1 MDGTIRRAGG
11 VAMWRQAADR
21 LRDMVDGGDFAKSQR
36 LPSEAELAQ
45 RFGIN
50 RHTLRAA
57 IAGLVREGLLRSEQ
71 GRGTFVVGQDRLSY
85 PIGQR
90 TRFSEGLDGQASD
103 LKTLVLDEVREAA
116 NARLANALAIA
127 EGDQLVRLDTV
138 GFADQVPVS
147 VATHW
152 FEVARLPDIGS
163 LLRANGSI
171 SKSLATLGMG
181 DYVRASTRITA
192 RRASARDAEA
202 LRLADGAPVLMVE
215 AVNAHDGRPIQVSRS
230 RFAADRIELTIGSA

>member
-11 VAMWRQAADR
+11 VALWRQAADR
-21 LRDMVDGGDFAKSQR
+21 LRDMIDGGEFAQTQR
-36 LPSEAELAQ
+36 LPSEAELAL

-71 GRGTFVVGQDRLSY
+71 GRGTFVAAQDRLSY

-103 LKTLVLDEVREAA
+103 LKTLVLDETREAA
-116 NARLANALAIA
+116 GQKLAGSLDV
-127 EGDQLVRLDTV
+127 EQGVELMRLDTI
-138 GFADQVPVS
+138 GFADQIPVS

-152 FEVARLPDIGS
+152 FQAARVPDIGA
-163 LLRANGSI
+163 LLRATGSI
-171 SKSLATLGMG
+171 SKSLAAVGMG
-181 DYVRASTRITA
+181 DYVRTSTRITA
-192 RRASARDAEA
+192 RRASSRDAEA
-202 LRLADGAPVLMVE
+202 LRLAEGAPVLMVE
-215 AVNAHDGRPIQVSRS
+215 AVNAHGGRPIQVSRS
-230 RFAADRIELTIGSA
+230 RFAADRIELTVGR